1 MDRTQSEAD
10 KGQNFLRYQLQK
22 LTKVGVALSAVR
34 SLPVLL
40 EMILDEARELT
51 NADGGTLY
59 LVEGDPPESI
69 RYHILQNA
77 TMNTRM
83 GGTSGKAVPFPNLPL
98 VVDGKHNYANV
109 SAYTAN
115 TGKTINVP
123 DWRTYPGFDFTGPK
137 VFEESTGY
145 KTLSLLVVAMQ
156 DNQDQIIGVLQLINA
171 LDPKTGE
178 PVPFS
183 EDNVEVI
190 EAFGAQAAMAINNVR
205 LLKDTENLFNSFAEV
220 LASAIDERSKATSGH
235 IRKVTTLTVAMA
247 EAINKETEG
256 KFADIKFS
264 NDELEELRLAAL
276 LHDVGKVTTPLHVV
290 EKAGKLQTIY
300 DRVTEVET
308 RFDLIRALK
317 ENEFLRKRMQLVH
330 AGNPDALHSLDEE
343 MHKALK
349 EIDDEKQFAVEM
361 NTPAEFVPNERIE
374 RMKQVGA
381 KKYYHNGQWHPY
393 LTEDELRN
401 LTIQKG
407 NITGDELAAMRDHA
421 RVSIDL
427 LSKIPFTRKLK
438 NIPKIAGA
446 HHEYINGRGYPLG
459 LKGDEITVQTRMMT
473 IADIYEA
480 VTAADR
486 SYKKA
491 RSQEEA
497 IEILKKAAQFGEIDP
512 DLLELF
518 IRSGVWRLAGRPHS
532 ELYSPAPTEMTQQAA
547 AGSQHQDPK
556 PAAH

>member
-1 MDRTQSEAD
+1 MKPNPEAA
-10 KGQNFLRYQLQK
+10 KHENFLKYQLQK
-22 LTKVGVALSAVR
+22 LTKVGIAMSAVR

-69 RYHILQNA
+69 RYHILQND
-77 TMNTRM
+77 TMKTRR
-83 GGTSGKAVPFPNLPL
+83 GGTSGNPIPFPNIPL
-98 VVDGKHNYANV
+98 VINGQPNYANV

-137 VFEESTGY
+137 VFEQQTGY
-145 KTLSLLVVAMQ
+145 KTLSLLVVAMR

-178 PVPFS
+178 PITFS
-183 EDNVEVI
+183 DDNVEVI

-235 IRKVTTLTVAMA
+235 IRKVTTLTVALA
-247 EAINKETEG
+247 EAVNNHKEGAYANLT
-256 KFADIKFS
+256 FS
-264 NDELEELRLAAL
+264 ADELEELRLASL
-276 LHDVGKVTTPLHVV
+276 LHDVGKVTTPLHIV

-300 DRVTEVET
+300 DRVHEVET
-308 RFDLIRALK
+308 RFNLIRSLK
-317 ENEFLRKRMQLVH
+317 EVEFLKRRMELIH
-330 AGNPDALHSLDEE
+330 AGAVDALEQLDLE
-343 MHKALK
+343 MEAALR
-349 EIDDEKQFAVEM
+349 EIDSERDLVLEM
-361 NTPAEFVPNERIE
+361 NTPMEFVPNEKIDRVKAI
-374 RMKQVGA
+374 A
-381 KKYYHNGQWHPY
+381 TKKYLHNGEWKPY
-393 LTEDELRN
+393 LTENEAAN

-407 NITGDELAAMRDHA
+407 NITGDELWAMRDHA
-421 RVSIDL
+421 RVSIEL

-438 NIPKIAGA
+438 NIPKIAGG
-446 HHEYINGRGYPLG
+446 HHEVLNGKGYPNKLTAP
-459 LKGDEITVQTRMMT
+459 DICVQTRMMT

-497 IEILKKAAQFGEIDP
+497 I
-512 DLLELF
+512 DLLRKMVGWGELDGELVELF
-518 IRSGVWRLAGRPHS
+518 VASGVYKLAGKSHA
-532 ELYSPAPTEMTQQAA
+532 ELYSPTPSVMQAA
-547 AGSQHQDPK
+547 AGEMPPSQPGGKH
-556 PAAH
+556 